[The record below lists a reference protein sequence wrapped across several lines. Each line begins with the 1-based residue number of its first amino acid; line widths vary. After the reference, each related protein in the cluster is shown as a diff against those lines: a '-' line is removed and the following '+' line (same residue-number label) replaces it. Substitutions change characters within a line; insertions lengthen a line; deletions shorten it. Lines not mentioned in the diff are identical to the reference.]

1 MAQPWAWRDVP
12 KAPGSGGG
20 RWGLGEPWGR
30 KGLRAGA
37 VTRHSVPGGFRAE
50 GRLTAGSALAA
61 QEGRGHPAA
70 LVPAWT
76 SPPSPALLGGGRR
89 AELCAWWGGMG
100 GDQAPP
106 PPSRRSHGSS
116 SSGACQ
122 PGDRGRFVAGSVCA
136 VGPLGTRG
144 GGCGQ
149 GLGPCGED
157 AGGAG
162 EQESRGPCFLGQVP
176 AWRFGLLASISKY
189 VKWAQ
194 TLASSG
200 LLHRD
205 PPVACLQP
213 AAGVAPQQPRS
224 VPYGPRRTRGVDT

>member
-100 GDQAPP
+100 GIRPHPRPPEDLTGAPP
-106 PPSRRSHGSS
+106 L
-116 SSGACQ
+116 
-122 PGDRGRFVAGSVCA
+122 
-136 VGPLGTRG
+136 GPVSQGTG
-144 GGCGQ
+144 GG
-149 GLGPCGED
+149 L
-157 AGGAG
+157 
-162 EQESRGPCFLGQVP
+162 
-176 AWRFGLLASISKY
+176 
-189 VKWAQ
+189 
-194 TLASSG
+194 
-200 LLHRD
+200 
-205 PPVACLQP
+205 
-213 AAGVAPQQPRS
+213 
-224 VPYGPRRTRGVDT
+224 